1 MNPLWHI
8 ATTSPSRRGVTRLTS
23 GMKRIL
29 ASAVAVSAV
38 ALAAAPSAQADQVAY
53 LVNVHVR
60 PGYNFP
66 NAEAA
71 LGYGYSICDRVEA
84 KIGYAQ
90 LVDEVKR
97 DFNTNDYYQGGYLI
111 NQAVNELCPAQIWQL
126 RQSAAGYTVPA

>member
-1 MNPLWHI
+1 MALSVGIRALPRVRFGVMKLAI
-8 ATTSPSRRGVTRLTS
+8 AALVTV
-23 GMKRIL
+23 G
-29 ASAVAVSAV
+29 AAA
-38 ALAAAPSAQADQVAY
+38 ALAPPANADSVAY

-71 LGYGYSICDRVEA
+71 IGYGNSICDRVAA
-84 KIGYAQ
+84 KMSYTQ
-90 LVDEVKR
+90 LVDQVKV
-97 DFNTNDYYQGGYLI
+97 DFHTADYYQGAYLI

>member
-1 MNPLWHI
+1 
-8 ATTSPSRRGVTRLTS
+8 
-23 GMKRIL
+23 MKL
-29 ASAVAVSAV
+29 VSNV
-38 ALAAAPSAQADQVAY
+38 MAAALTTAAAAVVLAPPAGADSVAY

-71 LGYGYSICDRVEA
+71 IGYGNTICDRVAA
-84 KIGYAQ
+84 KMSYPQ
-90 LVDEVKR
+90 LVDQVKA
-97 DFNTNDYYQGGYLI
+97 DFHTTDYYQGAYLI